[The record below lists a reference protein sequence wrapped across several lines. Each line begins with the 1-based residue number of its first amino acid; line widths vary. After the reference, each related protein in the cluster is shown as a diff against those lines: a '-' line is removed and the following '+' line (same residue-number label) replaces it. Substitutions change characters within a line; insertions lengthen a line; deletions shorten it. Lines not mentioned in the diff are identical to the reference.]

1 MDIIVFHTLELA
13 QSDSP
18 LETFGTTAKELVAEY
33 HLTHIDALLTCVYP
47 FVDSSAFLK
56 VIKFWI
62 SHLHL
67 FAQLL
72 SHDIGLFF
80 IFSEDLQIHSVPLYY
95 TLCFGNSHSSR

>member
-1 MDIIVFHTLELA
+1 MDIVIFHTLELA

-18 LETFGTTAKELVAEY
+18 LETFGTAAEELVAEY
-33 HLTHIDALLTCVYP
+33 RLTHIDAPLTCVCP
-47 FVDSSAFLK
+47 FVDGSAFLK

-72 SHDIGLFF
+72 SHDTGSFF
-80 IFSEDLQIHSVPLYY
+80 TFSEDLQVHSAPLHYA
-95 TLCFGNSHSSR
+95 LCFENSRSSR